1 MASGFRVLFL
11 LISSSFII
19 CLTLYME
26 SIKKLLKTDQFHEII
41 DNKNT
46 HVQYLK
52 YLVKQVG
59 DQKMRLSQRL
69 DILYIVF
76 SHNAFASKYKMNKS
90 QILNDLNQLNSNIKI
105 KNIHIKVDPSILES
119 RKKPT
124 VKISAHA
131 KNIWNKVHETLE
143 DSPLKDFFLKKHD

>member
-1 MASGFRVLFL
+1 
-11 LISSSFII
+11 
-19 CLTLYME
+19 ME

-41 DNKNT
+41 DNKII
-46 HVQYLK
+46 HDQYLK
-52 YLVKQVG
+52 YLGKKVG

-76 SHNAFASKYKMNKS
+76 SNNAFASKYKMNKI
-90 QILNDLNQLNSNIKI
+90 QILDDLNQFHSKIKI

-131 KNIWNKVHETLE
+131 KKIWNKVHETLE

>member
-1 MASGFRVLFL
+1 MKTLKSMASGFRVLFL

-105 KNIHIKVDPSILES
+105 KNIHIKVDPSILE
-119 RKKPT
+119 
-124 VKISAHA
+124 
-131 KNIWNKVHETLE
+131 
-143 DSPLKDFFLKKHD
+143 

>member
-1 MASGFRVLFL
+1 
-11 LISSSFII
+11 
-19 CLTLYME
+19 ME

-131 KNIWNKVHETLE
+131 KSIWNKVHETLE